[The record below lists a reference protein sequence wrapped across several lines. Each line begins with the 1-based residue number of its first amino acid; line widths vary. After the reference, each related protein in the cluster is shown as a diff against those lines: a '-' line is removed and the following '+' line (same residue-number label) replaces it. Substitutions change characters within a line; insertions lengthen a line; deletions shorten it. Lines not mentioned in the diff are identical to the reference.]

1 MESRRPLS
9 NMATDSSTDT
19 SDCADLTRGSPP
31 SLRDSPA
38 VPRQGYPVALLIA
51 LISIAA
57 LVPSIVLAL
66 LALNRWDRA
75 EAERESELAQGLSR
89 AYSQSIDRHLQ
100 ALVNTAT
107 VLAGSRHLQADD
119 LVVFDQHARDAAVNA
134 GGHFVLVGRDFQQ
147 LVNTRTEPGAP
158 LPKTANPGNVSQVLQ
173 SAVPMVT
180 DLLPGAVAAT
190 DVFAILVPVI
200 VRQETRFVLA
210 FVPDP
215 RTILQLLSD
224 RYRPDGWL
232 AAVIDSRGRIIA
244 RTQKQDE
251 FFGKSA
257 TILDRLDQQSGAF
270 ESVDLEGNASLT
282 GYSKLSNAK
291 WTVVAWSSKELLGEP
306 RRRMLRLLSAMIA
319 AALAVSIL
327 ASWVVSILVRD
338 PAFRLVEL
346 AAKVGKISPLEFNPT
361 VMREANV
368 VGDSLVTAAQEI
380 EHRTRAL
387 HEVGQRLQLAIDAA
401 GAGFWSIDLKTGE
414 YQLDRRSREIA
425 GLQSSDGSDVA
436 SIIAAI
442 HPDDRPL
449 VTDALR
455 RAREFG
461 QEGRFD
467 VEFRLVGSDGA
478 ERWASTQARQLVT
491 ANGGAQLVGI
501 IRDVTRRKRDE
512 QKINLLMRE
521 VIHRSK
527 NLLAVVQSIAGQTAR
542 SGDPAT
548 FLRRFQQRLAAL
560 AASQT
565 LLVQSEWKG
574 VQVRALVEAQL
585 AHYKDL
591 FGGRIAFNGPELEL
605 KPDAAQAIG
614 LALHELATNAA
625 KHGALSNAAGSVRI
639 TWSSEIIDANRYFHL
654 IWTERGGPHSENPRG
669 TGFGSIVT
677 GRMVEAAVS
686 GQVASEFGESG
697 FEWHLRAPF
706 AGVVDGIS

>member
-1 MESRRPLS
+1 MESRRPLHKP
-9 NMATDSSTDT
+9 ATVASVDT
-19 SDCADLTRGSPP
+19 GECPGVRREALTSPDQP
-31 SLRDSPA
+31 TG
-38 VPRQGYPVALLIA
+38 PRRGYPVALLIA

-57 LVPSIVLAL
+57 LVPSIMLAL
-66 LALNRWDRA
+66 LALDRWDRA
-75 EAERESELAQGLSR
+75 EAEREYELAQRLSR

-107 VLAGSRHLQADD
+107 VLAGSRHLQVSDIA
-119 LVVFDQHARDAAVNA
+119 VFDQLARDAAVNA
-134 GGHFVLVGRDFQQ
+134 GGHFILVDRDFRQ
-147 LVNTRTEPGAP
+147 LVNTRTEPGAM
-158 LPKTANPGNVSQVLQ
+158 LPKTANPENVARVFQ
-173 SAVPMVT
+173 SAMPMVT
-180 DLLPGAVAAT
+180 DLLPGAVAT
-190 DVFAILVPVI
+190 TVVFGILVPVT

-215 RTILQLLSD
+215 KTILQLLSD
-224 RYRPDGWL
+224 RYRPEGWL
-232 AAVIDSRGRIIA
+232 VATIDSRGRIIA
-244 RTQKQDE
+244 RTEKPDE

-257 TILDRLDQQSGAF
+257 TILDRLDQPAGVF

-282 GYSKLSNAK
+282 GYSKLSNAN
-291 WTVVAWSSKELLGEP
+291 WTVLAWSSKALLAEP

-319 AALAVSIL
+319 AALAISIL

-346 AAKVGKISPLEFNPT
+346 AAKVGKVSSLEFTPT

-368 VGDSLVTAAQEI
+368 VGDSLVMAAGEI
-380 EHRTRAL
+380 ERRTRAL
-387 HEVGQRLQLAIDAA
+387 HEVGQRLQLAMDAA
-401 GAGFWSIDLKTGE
+401 GAGFWSVDLQSGGH
-414 YQLDRRSREIA
+414 QLDKRSREIA
-425 GLQSSDGSDVA
+425 GLPGNDSGDVA

-455 RAREFG
+455 KAREFG

-467 VEFRLVGSDGA
+467 VEFRLVGADGA

-491 ANGGAQLVGI
+491 ASGGAQLVGI
-501 IRDVTRRKRDE
+501 IRDITRRKRDE

-521 VIHRSK
+521 VVHRSK

-548 FLRRFQQRLAAL
+548 FLRRFQERLAAL

-574 VQVRALVEAQL
+574 VQVGALVEAQL

-591 FGGRIAFNGPELEL
+591 LGDRIAFAGPDLEL

-625 KHGALSNAAGSVRI
+625 KHGALSNAAGSVSI
-639 TWSSEIIDANRYFHL
+639 TWSTEIIDAGRCFQLNW
-654 IWTERGGPHSENPRG
+654 IERGGPPCDGTRG

-677 GRMVEAAVS
+677 GRMVEAAIDGKV
-686 GQVASEFGESG
+686 VADFGATG
-697 FEWHLRAPF
+697 FEWHLRAPL
-706 AGVVDGIS
+706 AGVVEKAS